1 MGVDWM
7 CTYHEF
13 YLLLLLFFF
22 FKTWSAGGCG
32 YYVSL
37 EASLVHL
44 WRKARGLL
52 NLND

>member
-13 YLLLLLFFF
+13 YLLLFFF
-22 FKTWSAGGCG
+22 FKKTWSAGGCG

>member
-13 YLLLLLFFF
+13 YLFIFFL
-22 FKTWSAGGCG
+22 KTWSAGGCG

>member
-1 MGVDWM
+1 MGVDWMM

-13 YLLLLLFFF
+13 YFL
-22 FKTWSAGGCG
+22 KTWSAGGCG

>member
-13 YLLLLLFFF
+13 YLFIYFFL
-22 FKTWSAGGCG
+22 KTWSAGGCG